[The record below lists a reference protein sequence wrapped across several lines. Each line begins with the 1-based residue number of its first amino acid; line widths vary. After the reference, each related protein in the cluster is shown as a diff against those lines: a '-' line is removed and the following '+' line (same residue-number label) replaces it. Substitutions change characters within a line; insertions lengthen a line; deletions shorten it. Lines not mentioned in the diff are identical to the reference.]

1 MPLEDRR
8 TLRSDRLPGALT
20 FLLHACRDRGRFDA
34 LVVSDD
40 AGLLVAHASPL
51 DLDVEE
57 IAAALPDAARRR
69 KVSGLRTT
77 RFYVDEQTVYVGALG
92 GDRDAVCE
100 VDAAVRGVQ
109 RILAE

>member
-8 TLRSDRLPGALT
+8 NLRSERLGEALT

-34 LVVSDD
+34 LVVCDD
-40 AGLLVAHASPL
+40 AGLLVAHASDL

-57 IAAALPDAARRR
+57 MAAALPDPTRRR
-69 KVSGLRTT
+69 KLGAVRTT
-77 RFYVDEQTVYVGALG
+77 RFYVDEQMLYVGSFG
-92 GDRDAVCE
+92 GDPDAIRE

-109 RILAE
+109 RILAA